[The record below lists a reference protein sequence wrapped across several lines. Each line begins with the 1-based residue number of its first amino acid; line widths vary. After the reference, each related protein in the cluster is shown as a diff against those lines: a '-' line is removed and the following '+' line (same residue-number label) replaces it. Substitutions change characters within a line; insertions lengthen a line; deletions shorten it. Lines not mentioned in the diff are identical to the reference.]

1 MRRLAILTA
10 AACLLAALG
19 ACAPAALGSS
29 AGNPYPAA
37 AGTPS
42 LRRGETVN
50 LRLDHSLA
58 DLGLRPS
65 DLRPALWVPS
75 GYDSEVGDVTP
86 DFALAAERVP
96 EGWVF
101 RLSVVRVERSSERGS
116 GAFDSPRTVYALWA
130 VYEVSAPADAIPGPY
145 RFRGVL
151 RARGGREVP
160 VRLDV
165 EVVP

>member
-1 MRRLAILTA
+1 MRRLLLWASA
-10 AACLLAALG
+10 AAALLALA
-19 ACAPAALGSS
+19 ACAPAALGGSASNPFPATGGAPKVS
-29 AGNPYPAA
+29 AG
-37 AGTPS
+37 S
-42 LRRGETVN
+42 TVYV
-50 LRLDHSLA
+50 RLEHSLA
-58 DLGLRPS
+58 ELGLQPR